1 MRGCVRT
8 GQGRIER
15 QIKGRTEQKWRAQE
29 RAGQERLSI
38 DTTEEKRTEL
48 PLTGQSM
55 NNKTQ

>member
-15 QIKGRTEQKWRAQE
+15 QIKGRTEQEWRAQK

-38 DTTEEKRTEL
+38 DTTE
-48 PLTGQSM
+48 
-55 NNKTQ
+55 